1 MIDTQK
7 IIPMLWFDREAEQ
20 AARYYV
26 ETFGDGEIVRID
38 RYGPGAPGPE
48 GAVMLVTF
56 RLFGQTYQAL
66 NGGPLYKP
74 TEALS
79 LAVTCQDQAEVDRLW
94 ERLTADGG
102 MPGPCGW
109 LKDRW
114 GFSWQIVPKHLFE
127 MMRSPDSTLRGRVF
141 QAMTTMGRL
150 DIATLEMAAAGVP
163 ACDNTPKG

>member
-1 MIDTQK
+1 MLHRRCIPWLCENQAFMIDAHRPEVRRASRCHPRT
-7 IIPMLWFDREAEQ
+7 
-20 AARYYV
+20 AAMRGR
-26 ETFGDGEIVRID
+26 TPRIEITC
-38 RYGPGAPGPE
+38 
-48 GAVMLVTF
+48 VMLECGTQ
-56 RLFGQTYQAL
+56 RLNSSQ
-66 NGGPLYKP
+66 P

-127 MMRSPDSTLRGRVF
+127 MMRSPDSALRGRVF
-141 QAMTTMGRL
+141 QAMMTMGRL

-163 ACDNTPKG
+163 ACDSTPKG